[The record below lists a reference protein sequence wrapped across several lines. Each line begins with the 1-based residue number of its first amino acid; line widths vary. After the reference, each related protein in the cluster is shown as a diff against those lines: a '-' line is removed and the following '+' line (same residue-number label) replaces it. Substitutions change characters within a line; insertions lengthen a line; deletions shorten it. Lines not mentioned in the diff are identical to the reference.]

1 VTKLPADGSI
11 FVNSAVTKA
20 RKKTAIPAAMIVSG
34 AAAPAVTAI
43 TPNAK

>member
-1 VTKLPADGSI
+1 MAAPHEHGQRDRREQVD
-11 FVNSAVTKA
+11 
-20 RKKTAIPAAMIVSG
+20 IPAAMIVSG